1 MSRHLVLGGCGFIGR
16 HLALALAQQGE
27 HVAVADIVPP
37 PAALA
42 EIIPAFHTVS
52 PEFSD
57 WSSLLDAYDVIH
69 HCAWST
75 IPRTANENPLK
86 DIDDNLK
93 GLVRLLEAMRPFPGK
108 RLVFASSGG
117 TVYGRLRQIP
127 VPEDHPLAPITAYG
141 ASKVSAETYLGFY
154 RGCYG
159 IDCRVARISNPFGAG
174 QNPRGGQGAVSTFL
188 FQALQNE
195 EITIW
200 GDGSVV
206 RDYIHIADLV
216 AGLVRLSE
224 VSFPDNETLP
234 VFNIGSGHG
243 VSLNAIIDT
252 LRTRLQLHP
261 QVTYLPGRAFD
272 VPVSVLDITK
282 AESVLGWHPRLSLE
296 EGCARMLSD
305 IRSGQALFSNLLS

>member
-27 HVAVADIVPP
+27 HVAVADIAPP
-37 PAALA
+37 PAALTDIVA
-42 EIIPAFHTVS
+42 AFHHIS
-52 PEFSD
+52 PEAPD
-57 WSSLLDAYDVIH
+57 WSSLLEAYDVIH

-93 GLVRLLEAMRPFPGK
+93 GLVRLLETLRAFPGK
-108 RLVFASSGG
+108 RLVFTSSGG

-159 IDCRVARISNPFGAG
+159 VDCRVARISNPFGAG

-195 EITIW
+195 DITIW

-206 RDYIHIADLV
+206 RDYIHIADLT

-224 VSFPDNETLP
+224 AAFADNDTLP
-234 VFNIGSGHG
+234 VFNMGSGHG

-252 LRTRLQLHP
+252 LRARLLLNP
-261 QVTYLPGRAFD
+261 NVTYLPGRAFD
-272 VPVSVLDITK
+272 VPVSVLDIGK
-282 AESVLGWHPRLSLE
+282 AAAILGWRPSLSFE

-305 IRSGQALFSNLLS
+305 IRNGQTLFSNLLN